1 MILIVSSF
9 FYIPTYKYF
18 YDSARYISAQSYVA
32 EPIILYI
39 IYTLLYPVHYLY
51 ILYLRHR
58 GIYLPHEPPNAR
70 ALSKVHCRNSHEYC
84 SIAALD
90 VSLMHTHIPTH
101 TRSLSLSRY
110 RKPYYSPSRRAGKP
124 RQITLAV
131 RRWRR
136 WQLCACARV
145 IISCKINMTFL
156 VRAPTN
162 ENVICISTHGGAKVF
177 QTLQRSIAC
186 QR

>member
-90 VSLMHTHIPTH
+90 VSLMHTHTHTH
-101 TRSLSLSRY
+101 TRSLSLSLALSETVLFALQTR
-110 RKPYYSPSRRAGKP
+110 RKAASNNFGSSSLAAVA
-124 RQITLAV
+124 TL
-131 RRWRR
+131 R
-136 WQLCACARV
+136 
-145 IISCKINMTFL
+145 
-156 VRAPTN
+156 VRACHYFVQNKYDFSSSSPD
-162 ENVICISTHGGAKVF
+162 
-177 QTLQRSIAC
+177 
-186 QR
+186 